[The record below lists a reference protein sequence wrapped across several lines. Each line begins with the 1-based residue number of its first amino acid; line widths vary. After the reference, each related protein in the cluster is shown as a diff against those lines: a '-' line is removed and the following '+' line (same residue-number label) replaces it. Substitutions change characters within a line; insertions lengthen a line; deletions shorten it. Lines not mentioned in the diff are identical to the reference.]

1 MLLAFEVCCLLV
13 TLFTI
18 LAYIEHPIASKEHRL
33 LPLYLGIIAVFDFY
47 RIVLIITGDISIF
60 HLLENMLIL
69 TLTTVTSFYAMDYL
83 QLRQPRMLHAGL
95 FVYLLVLL
103 LMSFA
108 GMGDT
113 DIYVFLFRLFT
124 DLNSTFI
131 FISGLISLWKKKFTY
146 QIRKTNTLVFIAI
159 FIPSLAGATWQVRTD
174 KGHFLFLVICF
185 FSCLLIQF
193 LIFSNQ
199 LIATDIVL
207 QQNAFADAAVAQ
219 FLFDANYELIAANSK
234 AQAIFLDGKTF
245 RDVEDIHQFF
255 LTHKELIYKEKGGVG
270 EYLYRGRVYESRES
284 SSYQGTKVIG
294 HIFTVNDVTEERQEM
309 ERLEEQKKEA
319 QLQTDLK
326 SRMLANMSHDLRSPV
341 HAIIGASDV
350 LMANPVISAKNRTL
364 VSYVR
369 SSGEMLLDKINQ
381 ILLYSKMEAG
391 RLELEEHEYSLEQL
405 VLEQMQMLLYNLHGR
420 QIAYSATFLTPIP
433 QTVLGDENRVREVMQ
448 NLLAN
453 SVKYTSSGAIRML
466 ISAELLDDDAVRFT
480 CGVEDTGCGMT
491 AEQQAHIFDDYVT
504 YAIDGKEGTGL
515 GMTIV
520 KQLCD
525 LMQGDCSV
533 ESMPGEGTTVTVR
546 FLHHR
551 VGDGMVQPTDINQRS
566 MAQKI
571 VHYSDD
577 VQPEHTFPEAHVLL
591 ADDMVINQQIFA
603 NIIRPWKVH
612 LDIVSDG
619 REAVEAVHRKSYDL
633 IFLDYLMPEQNGL
646 EAGIEIRNATAAPMI
661 LLTANDQDDMMQAAK
676 ENGFAGFLGKPID
689 MKQFKQYMEQ
699 LLPHQLA
706 VPVLKSEYES
716 LLYRTQA
723 YCRTLQSYLEE
734 MEELS
739 RVLPEY
745 AEGDLAMFRSKI
757 HGVKGAS
764 RQMMK
769 IALSEYAET
778 LEMAA
783 ILDNRKYI
791 ERHMEGFLRMM
802 DEVLDEVRTELSC
815 MQEVPRTEKT
825 VEEKQPLE
833 REKMQELWQALLEA
847 FATYDTGQIEHRLG
861 TIGQMALSEEEQ
873 HVYEQLEACL
883 KDFAYEEGY
892 DCLKKYLG

>member
-1 MLLAFEVCCLLV
+1 MLFAFEVCCLLV
-13 TLFTI
+13 TLFTVF
-18 LAYIEHPIASKEHRL
+18 AYIEHPIASKEHRL

-47 RIVLIITGDISIF
+47 RIVLSITGDISVF

-83 QLRQPRMLHAGL
+83 QIRQPRMLHAGL

-113 DIYVFLFRLFT
+113 DIYLFLFRLFT
-124 DLNSTFI
+124 DMNSTVI
-131 FISGLISLWKKKFTY
+131 FIAGLISLWKKRFTY

-174 KGHFLFLVICF
+174 KGHFLFLFICF

-193 LIFSNQ
+193 LIFTNQ

-234 AQAIFLDGKTF
+234 AQAIFLDNAAF

-255 LTHKELIYKEKGGVG
+255 LKHKDLIYKEPGGVG
-270 EYLYRGRVYESRES
+270 EYVYRGRVYESHQA
-284 SSYQGTKVIG
+284 SSYQHGKVIG

-309 ERLEEQKKEA
+309 ERLEEQSRQA

-420 QIAYSATFLTPIP
+420 QIACSATFLTPIP

-466 ISAELLDDDAVRFT
+466 ISAELLDDDVVRFT

-504 YAIDGKEGTGL
+504 YAVDGKEGTGL

-603 NIIRPWKVH
+603 NMILPWKVQ
-612 LDIVSDG
+612 LDVVSDG

-646 EAGIEIRNATAAPMI
+646 EAGNEIRNATGAPMI

-699 LLPHQLA
+699 LLPPQLA

-791 ERHMEGFLRMM
+791 ERHMEGFLRMT
-802 DEVLDEVRTELSC
+802 DEVLDEVRTELAC
-815 MQEVPRTEKT
+815 MQEVPQTEET
-825 VEEKQPLE
+825 VEEKQQLD
-833 REKMQELWQALLEA
+833 REKIQELWQTLLEA
-847 FATYDTGQIEHRLG
+847 FAAYDTGQIEHRLG

-873 HVYEQLEACL
+873 HLYEQLEACL